1 MAAPLRA
8 NDEETI
14 RLIERTGELRLLLG
28 EVNALANDKLSDNL
42 MAASDVVAQTRTALV
57 EAQGDITQIDQ
68 KLSVLRDSADAVRA
82 ASQTSVEALDTGLS
96 AATDRVAALTAQLEE
111 SRTRLQAIES
121 EAGDVGFNASST
133 LLDAISRA
141 RDAAVQAAEHIRTM
155 LSGVVDEAHAALKIG
170 RAHV

>member
-28 EVNALANDKLSDNL
+28 EVNALANDKLPDNL

-82 ASQTSVEALDTGLS
+82 ASQNSVEALDTGIS
-96 AATDRVAALTAQLEE
+96 AATDRVSALTAQLEE
-111 SRTRLQAIES
+111 SRPRLQALAERKRD
-121 EAGDVGFNASST
+121 GDVKRMSV
-133 LLDAISRA
+133 R
-141 RDAAVQAAEHIRTM
+141 
-155 LSGVVDEAHAALKIG
+155 VDVRCRRSI
-170 RAHV
+170 